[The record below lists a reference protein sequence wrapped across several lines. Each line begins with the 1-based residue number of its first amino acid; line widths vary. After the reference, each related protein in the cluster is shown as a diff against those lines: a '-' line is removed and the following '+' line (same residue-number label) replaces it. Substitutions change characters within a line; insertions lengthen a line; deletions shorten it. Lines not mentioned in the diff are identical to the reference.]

1 MTFIAKG
8 RAYDGNG
15 RLIKT
20 EKKSAQASEVQDVEI
35 QGTEVQDA
43 EVETDEVQD
52 VEVQDAEVQTD
63 EVQTNALP
71 DGFPSAHL
79 LIESGFTTL
88 EAVLSASDQELLDVD
103 GIGPSKLAAIRAAQ
117 E

>member
-1 MTFIAKG
+1 MRFIVNN
-8 RAYDGNG
+8 RAYDSNG

-20 EKKSAQASEVQDVEI
+20 ESKPAQV
-35 QGTEVQDA
+35 T
-43 EVETDEVQD
+43 
-52 VEVQDAEVQTD
+52 
-63 EVQTNALP
+63 ALP
-71 DGFPSAHL
+71 DGFPAAHL
-79 LIESGFTTL
+79 LAENGFTTL